1 MTIKEYF
8 AKPVDRPIETV
19 IKADDRDNIST
30 EVAEYVITDE
40 ISKKIRELFLAY
52 NNYNGVNGVWIS
64 GFFGSGKSHLLKI
77 LSYVLENKEVEGY
90 KCGELF
96 AEKIE
101 NDEMLKGDV
110 LSATRI
116 PSEAILFNIDQQAQI
131 TSKADENAILS
142 VFYKVFFDHLGYY
155 GFQPHVAEFEMWL
168 DKQKKYTDFKSRFE
182 KLHGKSWE
190 EARTDYFDP
199 MVTDDL
205 EEVLG
210 EIFGKDAS
218 KYEDILDE
226 MEDKQK
232 QSIED
237 FSYRVNEYINT
248 KPSGFKLNFFVDEV
262 GQYISDNT
270 KLMLNLQTIAESLAT
285 KTKGRSWILVTSQ
298 EDMEKVIGDMTKA
311 QENDFSRIQARFKL
325 KVPLTSANVDEVIE
339 KRLLKK
345 KDDAKDQLI
354 ALYKKENAHLD
365 TLLSFS
371 ESGVQFK
378 GFKGEGDFANKY
390 PFIPYQFD
398 LFQQCRRA
406 LSSHNAF
413 QGRHSSVGERSMLGV
428 FQQVIRQIE
437 NGDDRT
443 LVSFDK
449 MYSGI
454 KNELRGEMQSSINL
468 AEKNLENP
476 FAIKV
481 LKALFLVKYFNNFK
495 TIKRNLSVL
504 MLDNMDVDLKEHEK
518 DIEIALNQLENQSYI
533 QRNGDVYEFL
543 TDDEKDV
550 EQEIKNTEVDESQV
564 TQLLREILFDEIIR
578 DNKIKY
584 LENKQD
590 YDFTSKIDGSIL
602 GREKELE
609 IELITENYPE
619 YTNTTYLQSQTMGST
634 GMKMV
639 LASDSNFIKDLKMYL
654 KTDKYVKQNRS
665 TSNRP
670 EVSRIL
676 AEKSQ
681 LNVRRKSNLKELAD
695 KLLSE
700 STVYLNGNKHEMNVT
715 SDGKTRVVKAFQ
727 DLVKNVYSNLKMLG
741 NIQFSEETIRSVV
754 KNPQDDLFGADD
766 STMSE
771 AENQIFSLINRRK
784 KRSERTALSDLKDEF
799 TKKPYGWYPNA
810 IWTVVAKLYRRG
822 KIELKQDSN
831 ILEDQD
837 VVNSLINSSYHSNTL
852 LEPQEEVDPKQVKA
866 LKQAYHDA
874 FDETCSVNEAKE
886 VAKAFKDKLQG
897 MLTEVSQLQVQE
909 RQYPFL
915 ASLNSFS
922 EKLKVWVRKD
932 YNYFLNDL
940 NQIEDELLDTKED
953 LLVPIKRFMNGDQ
966 KKIYDDIRQLV
977 KGDTSN
983 FLYVEG
989 EELDYLNNLIDNNSK
1004 PYQGNVIK
1012 EGKEVKDRLLEK
1024 LKETFDAERTRANS
1038 KIDRLISDFK
1048 SKEEF
1053 SQLNDEEKD
1062 QVLAPFINA
1071 KENII
1076 RERYI
1081 SQIRQIKD
1089 RAGNYHFEQQL
1100 NLMLK
1105 LVTEDDPD
1113 SGGASEPPAQYIQ
1126 RSNIRVQFDKSEL
1139 KTEEDVDDYVETL
1152 RKCLKE
1158 HIKDNKR
1165 ISL

>member
-8 AKPVDRPIETV
+8 LQPVDRPIETV
-19 IKADDRDNIST
+19 IKADDRDHIST
-30 EVAEYVITDE
+30 EVSEYVITDE
-40 ISKKIRELFLAY
+40 ISKKIRELFQAY

-77 LSYVLENKEVEGY
+77 LSYVLENKEVDDF
-90 KCGELF
+90 KCGEKF

-110 LSATRI
+110 LAATRI
-116 PSEAILFNIDQQAQI
+116 PSEAVLFNIDQQAQI
-131 TSKADENAILS
+131 KSKEDKDAILS

-155 GFQPHVAEFEMWL
+155 GFRPHVAEFEMWL
-168 DKQKKYTDFKSRFE
+168 DKQKKYADFKSRFH

-190 EARTDYFDP
+190 DARVDYFDP
-199 MVTDDL
+199 LVTDDAA
-205 EEVLG
+205 EVLG
-210 EIFGKDAS
+210 EIFRKDAS

-226 MEDKQK
+226 IEDRET

-237 FSYRVNEYINT
+237 FSHRVNEYINT

-345 KDDAKDQLI
+345 TDNAKDHLI
-354 ALYKKENAHLD
+354 SLYKKENAHLE

-371 ESGVQFK
+371 EAGVQFK
-378 GFKGEGDFANKY
+378 GYKGQEDFANKF
-390 PFIPYQFD
+390 PFVPYQFD

-413 QGRHSSVGERSMLGV
+413 QGKHSSVGERSMLGV
-428 FQQVIRQIE
+428 FQQVIQQIE
-437 NGDDRT
+437 HGDERT

-468 AEKNLENP
+468 AEKNLDNP
-476 FAIKV
+476 FAVEV

-495 TIKRNLSVL
+495 TTKRNISVL
-504 MLDNMDVDLKEHEK
+504 MLDDLDVDLKEHERK
-518 DIEIALNQLENQSYI
+518 IEEALNKLENQSYI
-533 QRNGDVYEFL
+533 QRNGEIYEFL

-550 EQEIKNTEVDESQV
+550 EQEIKNTDVDDQQV

-578 DNKIKY
+578 DNRIKY

-590 YDFTSKIDGSIL
+590 YDFTSKIDGSVL

-619 YTNTTYLQSQTMGST
+619 YSNTTFLQSQTMGST

-681 LNVRRKSNLKELAD
+681 LNVRRKSNLKELAN
-695 KLLSE
+695 KLLAE
-700 STVYLNGNKHEMNVT
+700 STVYLNGNKHEMGAT

-727 DLVKNVYSNLKMLG
+727 DLVKNVYSNLRMLG
-741 NIQFSEETIRSVV
+741 SIQFSEETIRSVV
-754 KNPQDDLFGADD
+754 KNPQDDLFGTDD

-784 KRSERTALSDLKDEF
+784 KRSDRTSLSDLKEEF

-810 IWTVVAKLYRRG
+810 IWTVVAKLFRRG

-837 VVNSLINSSYHSNTL
+837 VIDALINSSYHNNTL
-852 LEPQEEVDPKQVKA
+852 LEPQEEIDPKQIKA
-866 LKQAYHDA
+866 LKDAYREA
-874 FDETCSVNEAKE
+874 FDETCPHNEGKE
-886 VAKAFKDKLQG
+886 VAKAFKENLQG
-897 MLTEVSQLQVQE
+897 MLLEVSQLQVQVG
-909 RQYPFL
+909 QYPFL

-922 EKLKVWVRKD
+922 ENLKSWSRKD
-932 YNYFLNDL
+932 YNYFLNELKDF
-940 NQIEDELLDTKED
+940 EDELLDTKED
-953 LLVPIKRFMNGDQ
+953 LLVPIKTFMNSDQ
-966 KKIYDDIRQLV
+966 KEIYDEIRQLV

-989 EELDYLNNLIDNNSK
+989 NELNSLTDLINNNPK
-1004 PYQGNVIK
+1004 PYQGNTIK
-1012 EGKEVKDRLLEK
+1012 EGKEIKDRLLK
-1024 LKETFDAERTRANS
+1024 NLKETFEAERTKASS
-1038 KIDRLISDFK
+1038 KIDLLISDFK

-1053 SQLNDEEKD
+1053 SRLEENEKTE
-1062 QVLAPFINA
+1062 VLLPFERA
-1071 KENII
+1071 KEEIKK
-1076 RERYI
+1076 ERYI
-1081 SQIRQIKD
+1081 SQIRHVRD
-1089 RAGNYHFEQQL
+1089 RAENFHFEKQL
-1100 NLMLK
+1100 NQMLML
-1105 LVTEDDPD
+1105 VAEEDQGA
-1113 SGGASEPPAQYIQ
+1113 GGANEPPAQYIK
-1126 RSNIRVQFDKSEL
+1126 RSNIRVQFEKSEL